1 MLSSITIAIFDKLFT
16 NGYKF
21 IDHYLIASF
30 LAFVKGFEVSIVL
43 MIAVIFLL
51 IAVSITIRQVRK
63 LPKSYMLQII
73 DLDGREAAV
82 DGLRQIFS
90 TYDAAES
97 YARLYRKA
105 YANQYTFK
113 VTGIRE
119 KTSLLKKRPIMNR

>member
-1 MLSSITIAIFDKLFT
+1 
-16 NGYKF
+16 
-21 IDHYLIASF
+21 
-30 LAFVKGFEVSIVL
+30 
-43 MIAVIFLL
+43 
-51 IAVSITIRQVRK
+51 
-63 LPKSYMLQII
+63 MLQII